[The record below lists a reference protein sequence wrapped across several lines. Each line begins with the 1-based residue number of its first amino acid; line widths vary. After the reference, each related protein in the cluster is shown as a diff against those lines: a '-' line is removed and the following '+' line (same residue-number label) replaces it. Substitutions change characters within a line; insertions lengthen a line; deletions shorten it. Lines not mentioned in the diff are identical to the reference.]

1 LRYRLYFEEDA
12 FMKILMAAAVFSG
25 LLAAVPTASAQ
36 PARSSGA
43 TTRDLQRLQDALT
56 NLDESLADLDPEH
69 PRTGEFQERAADIRE
84 DLVWLKVEIRRHQ
97 RTSGSTGWGASRNEV
112 EEIRRAIVEL
122 EDDVDGALRRA
133 SARPDEAVLEEGTE
147 IQVRL
152 EDRVSSATARRE
164 DRFEA
169 SVAAPVRHRGI
180 VVIPAGTRIQGLVQ
194 TVERGERPSKAGRL
208 GLSFYA
214 IYLEERT
221 RTDISTRVVSIQE
234 DLDRNDQARKAGVGA
249 VLGAVLGSMIGGKK
263 GAVIGVLAG
272 GAGGVLAKTGEDVV
286 LPAGTIL
293 TLSLDREL
301 VVRDHDRDRR

>member
-1 LRYRLYFEEDA
+1 
-12 FMKILMAAAVFSG
+12 MKTFAPLALLASLLTLAPAAA
-25 LLAAVPTASAQ
+25 AQ
-36 PARSSGA
+36 PARPTDAS
-43 TTRDLQRLQDALT
+43 TRDLQRLQDALT
-56 NLDESLADLDPEH
+56 NLDESLASLDTDH
-69 PRTGEFQERAADIRE
+69 PRMGEFQERAADIRE

-97 RTSGSTGWGASRNEV
+97 QASGGGGWGASRTEV
-112 EEIRRAIVEL
+112 EDIRRSIVAL
-122 EDDVDGALRRA
+122 EDDIDGALRRA
-133 SARPDEAVLEEGTE
+133 SARPDETVLEAGTE

-164 DRFEA
+164 DRLEA
-169 SVAAPVRHRGI
+169 TVATPVRHGGS
-180 VVIPAGTRIQGLVQ
+180 VVIPAGTRVQGVVQ

-208 GLSFYA
+208 GLSFHA

-221 RTDISTRVVSIQE
+221 RTDMSTRVVSIQE
-234 DLDRNDQARKAGVGA
+234 EIDRGDQAKKAGVGA
-249 VLGAVLGSMIGGKK
+249 VLGAVLGTMIGGKK

-301 VVRDHDRDRR
+301 LVRDLDARGRR

>member
-1 LRYRLYFEEDA
+1 MKA
-12 FMKILMAAAVFSG
+12 FAPLAVLSG
-25 LLAAVPTASAQ
+25 LLSLVPNASAQ
-36 PARSSGA
+36 PARSGSSGA

-84 DLVWLKVEIRRHQ
+84 DLVWLKVEVRRHQ
-97 RTSGSTGWGASRNEV
+97 RASGGTGWGASRADV
-112 EEIRRAIVEL
+112 EQIRRSIVEL
-122 EDDVDGALRRA
+122 EDDVNGALRRA
-133 SARPDEAVLEEGTE
+133 SSRPDENVLEEGTE

-152 EDRVSSATARRE
+152 EDRLSSATARRE

-169 SVAAPVRHRGI
+169 SVAAPVRSRGM
-180 VVIPAGTRIQGLVQ
+180 VVIPAGTRIQGVVQ
-194 TVERGERPSKAGRL
+194 SVERGERPSRAGRL

-214 IYLEERT
+214 IYLDERT

-234 DLDRNDQARKAGVGA
+234 DLDKGDQARKAGVGA

-286 LPAGTIL
+286 LPAGTVL

-301 VVRDHDRDRR
+301 TVRDQDPRDRR

>member
-1 LRYRLYFEEDA
+1 MKA
-12 FMKILMAAAVFSG
+12 FAPLAVLSG
-25 LLAAVPTASAQ
+25 LLYLVPAASAQ

-43 TTRDLQRLQDALT
+43 TDRDLQRLQDALS

-84 DLVWLKVEIRRHQ
+84 ELVWLKVEIRRHQ
-97 RTSGSTGWGASRNEV
+97 RTSGGSGWGASRTEV
-112 EEIRRAIVEL
+112 EEVRRSIVAL
-122 EDDVDGALRRA
+122 EDDVNGALRRA
-133 SARPDEAVLEEGTE
+133 SARPDEAVLEAGTE

-169 SVAAPVRHRGI
+169 SVATPIRHRGI
-180 VVIPAGTRIQGLVQ
+180 VVIPAGTRVQGVVQ

-214 IYLEERT
+214 IYLDERT

-234 DLDRNDQARKAGVGA
+234 ELDRGDQAKKAGVGA

-301 VVRDHDRDRR
+301 LVRDRDGRDRR

>member
-1 LRYRLYFEEDA
+1 
-12 FMKILMAAAVFSG
+12 MKILMSAAVFTG
-25 LLAAVPTASAQ
+25 LLAAAPLASAQ
-36 PARSSGA
+36 SARSGGA
-43 TTRDLQRLQDALT
+43 TTRDLQRLQDSLT

-97 RTSGSTGWGASRNEV
+97 RTSGGTGWGASRTEV
-112 EEIRRAIVEL
+112 EEIRRSIVEL
-122 EDDVDGALRRA
+122 EDDVNGALRRA
-133 SARPDEAVLEEGTE
+133 SSRPDETVLEEGTE

-152 EDRVSSATARRE
+152 EDRLSSATARRE

-169 SVAAPVRHRGI
+169 SVAAPVRYRGI
-180 VVIPAGTRIQGLVQ
+180 VVIPAGTRVQGVVQ
-194 TVERGERPSKAGRL
+194 AVERGERPSRAGKL
-208 GLSFYA
+208 DLSFYS
-214 IYLEERT
+214 IYLDDRT
-221 RTDISTRVVSIQE
+221 RTDIRTRVVSIQE
-234 DLDRNDQARKAGVGA
+234 EIDKGDQAKKAGVGA

-301 VVRDHDRDRR
+301 PVRDRERDRR

>member
-1 LRYRLYFEEDA
+1 MKA
-12 FMKILMAAAVFSG
+12 FAP
-25 LLAAVPTASAQ
+25 LAALSALLYLVPTASAQ
-36 PARSSGA
+36 PARSSA
-43 TTRDLQRLQDALT
+43 ASTRDLQRLQDALT
-56 NLDESLADLDPEH
+56 NLDETLSALDADH
-69 PRTGEFQERAADIRE
+69 PRMGEFQERAADIRE

-97 RTSGSTGWGASRNEV
+97 RTGSGSEWGASHVEV
-112 EEIRRAIVEL
+112 EDIRRAIVAL

-133 SARPDEAVLEEGTE
+133 SARPDESLLEAGTE

-164 DRFEA
+164 DRLEA
-169 SVAAPVRHRGI
+169 TVAAPVRSRGS
-180 VVIPAGTRIQGLVQ
+180 VVIPAGTRVQGVVQ

-208 GLSFYA
+208 GLSFHA
-214 IYLEERT
+214 IYLDERT
-221 RTDISTRVVSIQE
+221 RTDMKTRVVSLQE
-234 DLDRNDQARKAGVGA
+234 EIDRGDQAKKAGVGA

-272 GAGGVLAKTGEDVV
+272 GAGGVLAKSGEDVV

-301 VVRDHDRDRR
+301 LVQDRDGRDRR

>member
-1 LRYRLYFEEDA
+1 MKA
-12 FMKILMAAAVFSG
+12 FAPLAVLSG
-25 LLAAVPTASAQ
+25 LLSLVPSASAQ
-36 PARSSGA
+36 PARSGGA
-43 TTRDLQRLQDALT
+43 TDRDLQRLQDSLS

-97 RTSGSTGWGASRNEV
+97 RTSGGSGWGASHTEV
-112 EEIRRAIVEL
+112 EEVRRSIVAL
-122 EDDVDGALRRA
+122 EDDVNGALRRA
-133 SARPDEAVLEEGTE
+133 SARPDEALLEAGTE

-180 VVIPAGTRIQGLVQ
+180 VVIPAGTRVQGLVQ

-214 IYLEERT
+214 IYLDERT

-234 DLDRNDQARKAGVGA
+234 ELDRGDQAKKAGVGA

-301 VVRDHDRDRR
+301 LVRDRDGRERR

>member
-1 LRYRLYFEEDA
+1 MNA
-12 FMKILMAAAVFSG
+12 FAP
-25 LLAAVPTASAQ
+25 LAALSALLYLVPTASAQ
-36 PARSSGA
+36 PARSGGA

-56 NLDESLADLDPEH
+56 NLDEGLAAIESDH
-69 PRTGEFQERAADIRE
+69 PRMGEFQERAADIRE

-97 RTSGSTGWGASRNEV
+97 RTSGGTGFGASRAEV
-112 EEIRRAIVEL
+112 EDIRRAIVAL

-133 SARPDEAVLEEGTE
+133 SARPDETVLEEGTE

-164 DRFEA
+164 DRLEA
-169 SVAAPVRHRGI
+169 TVATPVRHRGS
-180 VVIPAGTRIQGLVQ
+180 VVIPAGTRVQGVVQ
-194 TVERGERPSKAGRL
+194 TVERGERPARAGRL

-214 IYLEERT
+214 LYLDDRT

-234 DLDRNDQARKAGVGA
+234 DIDKGDQAKKAGVGA

-301 VVRDHDRDRR
+301 PVQDRDPRDRR

>member
-1 LRYRLYFEEDA
+1 MKA
-12 FMKILMAAAVFSG
+12 FAPLAVLSG
-25 LLAAVPTASAQ
+25 LLSLVPIASAQ
-36 PARSSGA
+36 PARSGSSGA
-43 TTRDLQRLQDALT
+43 TTRDLQRLQDALA

-84 DLVWLKVEIRRHQ
+84 DLVWLKVEVRRHQ
-97 RTSGSTGWGASRNEV
+97 RTSGGTGWGASRADV
-112 EEIRRAIVEL
+112 EQIRRSIVEL
-122 EDDVDGALRRA
+122 EDDVNGALRRA
-133 SARPDEAVLEEGTE
+133 SSRPDENLLEEGTE

-152 EDRVSSATARRE
+152 EDRLSSATARRE

-169 SVAAPVRHRGI
+169 SVAAPVRSRGM
-180 VVIPAGTRIQGLVQ
+180 VVIPAGTRIQGVVQ
-194 TVERGERPSKAGRL
+194 SVERGERPSRAGRL

-214 IYLEERT
+214 IYLDERT

-234 DLDRNDQARKAGVGA
+234 EIDKNDQAKKAGVGA

-286 LPAGTIL
+286 LPAGTVL

-301 VVRDHDRDRR
+301 TVRDQDPRDRR

>member
-1 LRYRLYFEEDA
+1 
-12 FMKILMAAAVFSG
+12 MKIFAPLALLAGLLSLAPAAA
-25 LLAAVPTASAQ
+25 AQ
-36 PARSSGA
+36 PARPTDA

-56 NLDESLADLDPEH
+56 NLDESLASLDADH
-69 PRTGEFQERAADIRE
+69 PRMGEFQERAADIRE

-97 RTSGSTGWGASRNEV
+97 QTSGGGGWGASRTEV
-112 EEIRRAIVEL
+112 EDIRRSIVAL
-122 EDDVDGALRRA
+122 EDDIDGALRRA
-133 SARPDEAVLEEGTE
+133 SARPDETVLEAGTE

-164 DRFEA
+164 DRLEA
-169 SVAAPVRHRGI
+169 TVATPVRHRGS
-180 VVIPAGTRIQGLVQ
+180 VVIPAGTRVLGVVQ

-208 GLSFYA
+208 GLSFHA

-221 RTDISTRVVSIQE
+221 RTDMTTRVVSIQE
-234 DLDRNDQARKAGVGA
+234 EIDRGDQAKKAGVGA

-272 GAGGVLAKTGEDVV
+272 GAGGVLAKSGEDAV

-293 TLSLDREL
+293 TLSLDRDL
-301 VVRDHDRDRR
+301 LVRDLDAPSRR